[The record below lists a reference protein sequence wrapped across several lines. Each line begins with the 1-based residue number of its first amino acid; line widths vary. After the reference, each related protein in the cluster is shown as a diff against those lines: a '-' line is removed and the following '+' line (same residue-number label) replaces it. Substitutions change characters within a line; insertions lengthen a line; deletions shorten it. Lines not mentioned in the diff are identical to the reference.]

1 MEKKM
6 SLKNGKSTFPGLI
19 KTWMKVLKNRN
30 ELRSLNERDLKDI
43 GLTKVS
49 VVQGTNDLFRI

>member
-1 MEKKM
+1 M
-6 SLKNGKSTFPGLI
+6 SLKNGKSTFLGLI